1 MAGLILGSE
10 DDWQSEL
17 AEHPELA
24 SLQET
29 SLFEEGAL
37 EEALANLAD
46 GTDAGAA
53 GAGSNGPGADGH
65 RRAAGAGEPTLEELL
80 AGAVDLA
87 ALGAE
92 AAELGAVT
100 ADSGAGAAGNDG
112 HQYVE
117 ASAGS
122 AGERAR
128 RTPERPAQA
137 PARTGV
143 AFARERSGASRLS
156 RAGCA
161 EESAALGERALSGGP
176 SVSGAARQAARAS
189 ESSLSRKQRV
199 FDLHCDTLDRLCLR
213 YFAPQ
218 NLWTEQD
225 ADVPEAD
232 RSSLAQNAC
241 HLSLDRMASFAWC
254 QCFAVFLPDEFRG
267 DAAWRL
273 FQQVSAYFQQQME
286 AHADLVEQACD
297 ARRIDEIL
305 AAGKTAAMLTVEGAA
320 FLEDP
325 LFEGQSAASSA
336 PWWDDAEELLP
347 GVRVVDGPDG
357 VATDGAARAAGAPTG
372 ASLAGPAGRR
382 ARGVLAAQR
391 GAAQDAREQARGLD
405 RIALA
410 AEAGVKMMTLTWN
423 GPNAL
428 GSGHD
433 TRQGLTRFGREA
445 VREMEAHRMVV
456 DASHLNDR
464 GFSDLVEVA
473 TRPFAASHSNARSV
487 CGHRRNLTDAQARTI
502 FEGGGIVGLNYC
514 RDFLREG
521 SGDVTPDAVLRQVDR
536 LLELGGERGLALGSD
551 YDGTDV
557 PSWLDGCERVG
568 TLHELIARHFGR
580 EVAERVFYENA
591 RDFFLRNEQ

>member
-10 DDWQSEL
+10 DDWRSEL

-24 SLQET
+24 SLRET
-29 SLFEEGAL
+29 SLFEDGAL

-46 GTDAGAA
+46 GADADAA
-53 GAGSNGPGADGH
+53 GAGSNGPGAGGR

-122 AGERAR
+122 ADERAR
-128 RTPERPAQA
+128 RAPERPAQA
-137 PARTGV
+137 PARAGV
-143 AFARERSGASRLS
+143 AFARERGGVPRAS

-161 EESAALGERALSGGP
+161 EEGAAPDERARSGSP
-176 SVSGAARQAARAS
+176 GAARQAVRAS
-189 ESSLSRKQRV
+189 ENPLSHKQRV

-213 YFAPQ
+213 HFAPQ

-286 AHADLVEQACD
+286 AHADLVEQARD

-357 VATDGAARAAGAPTG
+357 VATDGAARAAGASTG

-445 VREMEAHRMVV
+445 VREMEAQRMVV